1 MDSTTPTTS
10 GPPGMVETNLSD
22 TWVATQTG
30 GVAEPA
36 GVAGLCNVK
45 LLPTDL
51 SVPHGS
57 CGPAGLTALPE
68 MLTETLASSGMLLV
82 SDRSARLAGKSICR
96 SCPTPHP
103 ERLGDGWVPVSI
115 SRVSL

>member
-1 MDSTTPTTS
+1 
-10 GPPGMVETNLSD
+10 MVEANLSH

-36 GVAGLCNVK
+36 GVAGLCNAKV
-45 LLPTDL
+45 LPTDL
-51 SVPHGS
+51 SVPHSS

-82 SDRSARLAGKSICR
+82 SNRSARPAGKSL

-103 ERLGDGWVPVSI
+103 ERLSDGWVPASI